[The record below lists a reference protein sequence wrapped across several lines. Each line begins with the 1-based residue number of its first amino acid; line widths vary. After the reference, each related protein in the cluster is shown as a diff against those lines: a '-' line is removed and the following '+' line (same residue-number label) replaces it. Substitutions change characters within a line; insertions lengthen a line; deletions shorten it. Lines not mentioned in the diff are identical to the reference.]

1 MVLGFIC
8 LVAPMSSAAAFE
20 IFGYKFFE
28 PKTDPADAVID
39 PISYSVTITVAPGPG
54 DVAGLESALRSGS
67 TLVSDEDKP
76 VSGSLGLIGKAK
88 TDRKRLV
95 AILYENARYD
105 GLADIFIEGKDIAE
119 LAPDTKFDTSRPV
132 PVSIRVRPGPVY
144 QLGNVSIGTQGVPV
158 DPREYK
164 LVRGGSANSVD
175 LLDSEAKLLRELRDD
190 GRPFVAITKRDI
202 IADANTDRLDY
213 TLQTSPGPRVPF
225 GETYVAGAKDVDP
238 GFIAY
243 MAGVKAGEVFSPE
256 ELKTA
261 RERLLKLGVFS
272 SVVVKGAKAQDP
284 DGTLPVQI
292 EVGERKF
299 GFYGVGATYSNTE
312 GAGANG
318 YVGYRNLF
326 GRAESIRLD
335 ASVSKIGADTI
346 SDSARPI
353 DGPDYA
359 TSLVF
364 KKPGVLGPDSVYIGS
379 LEAKREQPLA
389 YNRDSYAIT
398 SGVEYDI
405 DKNQTVSAGVRGE
418 YETIEDFLG
427 KRDYLLASVPVKYTF
442 DSRDNELNP
451 TTGFLA
457 SAMIEPTYSI
467 NDSVSFAKAR
477 LDAATYYSLTSSD
490 RYILAGRVAYGNVFG
505 ADLKDVPNDRRF
517 YAGGGGSVRGY
528 EFQSIGPYFPSAVP
542 PGSGFDPDFT
552 DTPTGGLSL
561 FEASVEARIGV
572 TDTIQIVPFID
583 AGSVGSDLVPDFS
596 NLKFGAGVGAR
607 YITSFGPIRID
618 VAVPLQK
625 GPRDASY
632 QIYAGI
638 GQAF

>member
-1 MVLGFIC
+1 MVLGFAC
-8 LVAPMSSAAAFE
+8 VLAPLSSAGAFE

-28 PKTDPADAVID
+28 PDADPADAVIN
-39 PISYSVTITVAPGPG
+39 PIRYSVTLTVAPGPG
-54 DVAGLESALRSGS
+54 DVDAVESALRSGS
-67 TLVSDEDKP
+67 TLISDEEKP
-76 VSGSLGLIGKAK
+76 VSGSLGLLGKAK

-105 GLADIFIEGKDIAE
+105 GLADIYIAGKDIAD
-119 LAPDTKFDTSRPV
+119 LAPDAQFDTSKPV
-132 PVSIRVRPGPVY
+132 PVQIRVRPGPVY

-158 DPREYK
+158 DPQKYK

-175 LLDSEAKLLRELRDD
+175 LLDSESKLLRDLRDD

-202 IADANTDRLDY
+202 VADAATDRLDY
-213 TLQTSPGPRVPF
+213 TLQTAPGPRVPF
-225 GETYVAGAKDVDP
+225 GQTYVAGAKDVDP

-256 ELKTA
+256 ELKSA

-272 SVVVKGAKAQDP
+272 SVTVKEAKTQDS
-284 DGTLPVQI
+284 DGTLPVQV

-299 GFYGVGATYSNTE
+299 GFYGIGATYSNTE

-335 ASVSKIGADTI
+335 ASISKIGADTI
-346 SDSARPI
+346 STAARPL

-359 TSLVF
+359 ASLVF

-398 SGVEYDI
+398 SGVEYDV
-405 DKNQTVSAGVRGE
+405 DKNQKVSVGVRGE

-442 DSRDNELNP
+442 DSRDDKLNP
-451 TTGFLA
+451 TTGILA
-457 SAMIEPTYSI
+457 SALVEPTYSVS
-467 NDSVSFAKAR
+467 DSVVFAKAR
-477 LDAATYYSLTSSD
+477 LDAATYYSLTDSN
-490 RYILAGRVAYGNVFG
+490 RYIIAGRVAYGNVFG
-505 ADLKDVPNDRRF
+505 AKLQDVPNDRRF

-528 EFQSIGPYFPSAVP
+528 EFQSIGPYFPVSVP
-542 PGSGFDPDFT
+542 LGSGLNPDFAN
-552 DTPTGGLSL
+552 TPTGGLSL
-561 FEASVEARIGV
+561 FEASVEARIGI

-583 AGSVGSDLVPDFS
+583 AGSVGSDLMPDFS
-596 NLKFGAGVGAR
+596 NLKFGAGIGAR
-607 YITSFGPIRID
+607 YITSFGPIRVD